1 MRHSTFI
8 GMVVVLLLA
17 TGAAVAQEAAN
28 QRPSALTASDLQQRA
43 VDRLNALADQLD
55 RETKQASSDFSN
67 LSKGYPG
74 GEYTVLVNKT
84 LKDLKASNSPVT
96 KGVLSTPDV
105 QAYTKAL
112 EFDPE
117 AAGRDP
123 FLVRGQLFGT
133 VSEIVGEYKA
143 DAAYIRALANSI
155 KAAPADNAI
164 SLLNNSYMPPKVAAL
179 IDPPRED
186 TTAFLLSES
195 PSPTGLAF
203 YATGSG
209 RVVGRAKPTIDYP
222 AVVQL
227 MQDYGE
233 RVMTTSCTGTLI
245 APNVVLSAAHCFCEF
260 DNTQRYLDS
269 ADQCRAA
276 KFRRVDGSK
285 VDALGTAYRRVY
297 FQHAGQRRIAKIEI
311 HDEFHFPHADLAIV
325 VLEEPVIGIAPAD
338 IVSDQSIQTGETGVI
353 VGFGRHSRLDS
364 AGQPLAMRAEDNEA
378 GLKFWAQTK
387 IGTCK
392 GDDTKKTLVC
402 WTYDTNESSILPDQG
417 NTCNGDSGGPLFAT
431 RATGFV
437 LAGVTSGGKDRNC
450 GPADY
455 SFDVDVFGFR
465 DWIVS
470 KLAANAP
477 AAAATQ
483 MEFDPLAPETN
494 DYQSFVVW
502 KNWSRFDFAKPAWD
516 HEFDIPSGVKLLRF
530 GVNSHVLT
538 SSRPLHIQLWSPDGK
553 LACDVKSDENV
564 LMCPRLDDPPQG
576 HWRFTIEGPAGLDFQ
591 AVATAFAK
599 NAL

>member
-233 RVMTTSCTGTLI
+233 RVMTTAVIEIEMGRDQQI
-245 APNVVLSAAHCFCEF
+245 DVPGGEVHFRQAGNDVVLRAGVVQQRPPRVGGLGADEGAGIAGIDLDDAAARGADQVARHHPELGHPGLVVRSQPAEMHQIELVRRHAA
-260 DNTQRYLDS
+260 DYPPTRHVDS
-269 ADQCRAA
+269 AVGAGLTHTITQFRSCRATLPA
-276 KFRRVDGSK
+276 TAVAAFQFEAAIAVPATGRASVRTTAVAAQTTADDRVAGGAFATLLPPLARAAQPAASPGRGCLLIEGG
-285 VDALGTAYRRVY
+285 AEGTASP
-297 FQHAGQRRIAKIEI
+297 GQ
-311 HDEFHFPHADLAIV
+311 
-325 VLEEPVIGIAPAD
+325 
-338 IVSDQSIQTGETGVI
+338 Q
-353 VGFGRHSRLDS
+353 
-364 AGQPLAMRAEDNEA
+364 
-378 GLKFWAQTK
+378 
-387 IGTCK
+387 
-392 GDDTKKTLVC
+392 
-402 WTYDTNESSILPDQG
+402 
-417 NTCNGDSGGPLFAT
+417 
-431 RATGFV
+431 
-437 LAGVTSGGKDRNC
+437 
-450 GPADY
+450 
-455 SFDVDVFGFR
+455 
-465 DWIVS
+465 
-470 KLAANAP
+470 
-477 AAAATQ
+477 
-483 MEFDPLAPETN
+483 
-494 DYQSFVVW
+494 
-502 KNWSRFDFAKPAWD
+502 RFDRGAPRCRRGDHSAQAIEPAVI
-516 HEFDIPSGVKLLRF
+516 HE
-530 GVNSHVLT
+530 T
-538 SSRPLHIQLWSPDGK
+538 T
-553 LACDVKSDENV
+553 
-564 LMCPRLDDPPQG
+564 PPCA
-576 HWRFTIEGPAGLDFQ
+576 RR
-591 AVATAFAK
+591 
-599 NAL
+599 